1 MKPMNERYKKL
12 FESVEIG
19 PKTAKNRFYQVPHA
33 MGAGNDMPNTRAA
46 QRGIKAEGGWGV
58 VNTGYCSIHPSS
70 DDRPLPFA
78 RLWSE
83 EDIASHVP
91 MIEAVHE
98 HDALA
103 GIEFFHGGA
112 YTANRHTR
120 MPPISPS
127 GIQQKVSELMDM
139 HLTAPKVM
147 DKKDIKDLIQWHLI
161 ATERAIQA
169 GFDIIYCYA
178 GMGFLPYH
186 FLHPTFNNR
195 SDEYGGSLENRS
207 RLMRELISEMK
218 EVARDRAAIAV
229 RMSTDELLTFKSESS
244 ESEAHEF
251 FEINGEF
258 PDLWDIKMSSWFKE
272 CPSGRFA
279 ESGHMEP
286 YNSFVKKLTSKPV
299 VGVGWFTSP
308 DIMAKQI
315 NDGILDFVGAAR
327 ASIADPFL
335 PNKLKEGREDD
346 IRECIGCNICASCYN
361 QGIPVRC
368 TQNPSMGE
376 EWRRGW
382 HPEKIKSKS
391 SDNSVLVIGGGPAG
405 LEATLS
411 LARRGYSVAIADSNK
426 ELGGRINMESKL
438 PGMTSYKRVV
448 DYRVN
453 QINQLNNVDVF
464 LDNTLSP
471 DDVLELGF
479 DHVVTATGSTW
490 QPSIMD
496 EKSAPVLIDKT
507 DTIITPEDVL
517 NGCELKS
524 PVIIFDFDYYY
535 MGGLMAEYIKDL
547 GHEVTIITPF
557 DKVSPWSFNS
567 NEIDEIQLRLLEKD
581 IRVFTQNRIITVEDS
596 SVKTIH
602 KVSHEETDIDRGSLV
617 LVGYRKQNDSLY
629 SDLNSRKADLSSSG
643 IKSLQNIG
651 DSNAPGAVVH
661 AVYAGHLYANTFD
674 QEDTDTSD
682 DFKLEYPVIQ

>member
-1 MKPMNERYKKL
+1 MNERYKIL

-19 PKTAKNRFYQVPHA
+19 PKKAKNRFYQVPHA

-70 DDRPLPFA
+70 DDRPLPMA

-83 EDIASHVP
+83 KDIASHVP
-91 MIEAVHE
+91 MVDAVHKY
-98 HDALA
+98 DALA

-120 MPPISPS
+120 MPPMSPS

-186 FLHPTFNNR
+186 FLHPRFNR
-195 SDEYGGSLENRS
+195 RTDEYGGSLENRS
-207 RLMRELISEMK
+207 RLMRELITEMK
-218 EVARDRAAIAV
+218 EVAGDRAAIAV
-229 RMSTDELLTFKSESS
+229 RMSTDELLTFRSESS

-279 ESGHMEP
+279 EPGHMEP
-286 YNSFVKKLTSKPV
+286 YNGFVKKLTSKPV

-391 SDNSVLVIGGGPAG
+391 SDDSVLVIGGGPAG

-411 LARRGYSVAIADSNK
+411 LARRGYSVTIADSNK
-426 ELGGRINMESKL
+426 ALGGRINMESKL

-448 DYRVN
+448 DYRIN
-453 QINQLNNVDVF
+453 QINQLDNVDVF

-496 EKSAPVLIDKT
+496 EKSTPILIDKT
-507 DTIITPEDVL
+507 DTIFTPEDIL

-535 MGGLMAEYIKDL
+535 MGGLMAEYIKNL

-567 NEIDEIQLRLLEKD
+567 NEIDEIELRLLGKD
-581 IRVFTQNRIITVEDS
+581 IRVFTQHRIIRIGDS

-602 KVSHEETDIDRGSLV
+602 KVSLEEAEIDRDSLV
-617 LVGYRKQNDSLY
+617 LVGYRKQNNSLY
-629 SDLNSRKADLSSSG
+629 SELNSRKADLSSSG

-674 QEDTDTSD
+674 QEDNDTSD

>member
-1 MKPMNERYKKL
+1 MKQMNERYKIL
-12 FESVEIG
+12 FEPVDIG

-46 QRGIKAEGGWGV
+46 QRGIKAEGGWSV
-58 VNTGYCSIHPSS
+58 INTGYCSIHPSS
-70 DDRPLPFA
+70 DDRPLPMA

-91 MIEAVHE
+91 MVDAVHN

-112 YTANRHTR
+112 YAANRHTR
-120 MPPISPS
+120 MPPMSPS

-207 RLMRELISEMK
+207 RLMRELITEMK
-218 EVARDRAAIAV
+218 EVAGDRAAIAV

-272 CPSGRFA
+272 CPSSRFA

-376 EWRRGW
+376 EWRRDW

-391 SDNSVLVIGGGPAG
+391 SDDSVLIIGGGPAG

-411 LARRGYSVAIADSNK
+411 LARRGYSVAIADSEK

-479 DHVVTATGSTW
+479 DHVVTATGSIW
-490 QPSIMD
+490 KPSIMD

-507 DTIITPEDVL
+507 DTVFTPEDIL

-547 GHEVTIITPF
+547 GYEVTIITPF

-567 NEIDEIQLRLLEKD
+567 NEIDDIELRLLEKD
-581 IRVFTQNRIITVEDS
+581 IRVLTQNRIITLEDS

-602 KVSHEETDIDRGSLV
+602 KVSHEETGIDRGSLV

-629 SDLNSRKADLSSSG
+629 IDLNSREGDLSSSG

-674 QEDTDTSD
+674 QKDTDTYD

>member
-218 EVARDRAAIAV
+218 EVAGDRAAIAV

-382 HPEKIKSKS
+382 HPEKIKPKS

-453 QINQLNNVDVF
+453 QINQLSNVDVF

-479 DHVVTATGSTW
+479 DHVVTATGSAW

-507 DTIITPEDVL
+507 DTIFTPENVL

-567 NEIDEIQLRLLEKD
+567 NEIDEIQLRLQEKD
-581 IRVFTQNRIITVEDS
+581 IRVITQCRIKKVKDS
-596 SVKTIH
+596 SVKLIH

-617 LVGYRKQNDSLY
+617 LVGYRKQNDSLF
-629 SDLNSRKADLSSSG
+629 SDLNSREEDLKTSG

-661 AVYAGHLYANTFD
+661 AVFAGHLYANTFD
-674 QEDTDTSD
+674 QEDNCSD
-682 DFKLEYPVIQ
+682 DNFKLEYPVIQ

>member
-1 MKPMNERYKKL
+1 MNERYRIL

-19 PKTAKNRFYQVPHA
+19 PKVAKNRFYQVPHA
-33 MGAGNDMPNTRAA
+33 MGSGNDMPNTRAA

-83 EDIASHVP
+83 KDIASHVP
-91 MIEAVHE
+91 MVEAVHE

-147 DKKDIKDLIQWHLI
+147 DKKDIKDLIQWHVI
-161 ATERAIQA
+161 AAERAIQA

-195 SDEYGGSLENRS
+195 NDEYGGSLENRS

-218 EVARDRAAIAV
+218 EVAGDRAAIAV

-382 HPEKIKSKS
+382 HPEKIKPKS

-453 QINQLNNVDVF
+453 QINQLSNVDVF

-479 DHVVTATGSTW
+479 DHVVTATGSAW

-507 DTIITPEDVL
+507 DTIFTPENVL

-567 NEIDEIQLRLLEKD
+567 NEIDEIQLRLQEKD
-581 IRVFTQNRIITVEDS
+581 IRVITQCRIKKVKDS
-596 SVKTIH
+596 SVKLIH

-617 LVGYRKQNDSLY
+617 LVGYRKQNDSLF
-629 SDLNSRKADLSSSG
+629 SDLNSREEDLKTSG

-661 AVYAGHLYANTFD
+661 AVFAGHLYANTFD
-674 QEDTDTSD
+674 QEDNCSD
-682 DFKLEYPVIQ
+682 DNFKLEYPVIQ

>member
-1 MKPMNERYKKL
+1 MNERYKIL

-19 PKTAKNRFYQVPHA
+19 PKRAENRFYQVPHA
-33 MGAGNDMPNTRAA
+33 MGSGNDMPNTRAA

-58 VNTGYCSIHPSS
+58 VNPGYCSIHPSS

-83 EDIASHVP
+83 KDVATHVP
-91 MIEAVHE
+91 MIAAVHE

-112 YTANRHTR
+112 YTANRHSR

-207 RLMRELISEMK
+207 RLMRELITEMK
-218 EVARDRAAIAV
+218 EVAGDRAAIAV
-229 RMSTDELLTFKSESS
+229 RMSTDELLTFKSDSS

-251 FEINGEF
+251 FEINGEY

-308 DIMAKQI
+308 DIMARQI

-382 HPEKIKSKS
+382 HPEKIKPKS

-453 QINQLNNVDVF
+453 QISQLNNVEVF
-464 LDNTLSP
+464 LDNTLGP
-471 DDVLELGF
+471 DDILELGF

-507 DTIITPEDVL
+507 DTIFTPEDIL

-547 GHEVTIITPF
+547 GYEVTIITPF

-567 NEIDEIQLRLLEKD
+567 NEIDEIQLSLLEKN
-581 IRVFTQNRIITVEDS
+581 IRVLTQHRIMEVEDS

-602 KVSHEETDIDRGSLV
+602 KVSREETDIDRGSLV

-629 SDLNSRKADLSSSG
+629 SDLNSREEDLKASG

-661 AVYAGHLYANTFD
+661 AVFAGHLYANTFD
-674 QEDTDTSD
+674 QKDNDSDD

>member
-1 MKPMNERYKKL
+1 MKQMNERYKIL
-12 FESVEIG
+12 FEPVDIG

-46 QRGIKAEGGWGV
+46 QRGIKAEGGWSV
-58 VNTGYCSIHPSS
+58 INTGYCSIHPSS
-70 DDRPLPFA
+70 DDRPLPMA

-91 MIEAVHE
+91 MVDAVHE

-120 MPPISPS
+120 MPPMSPS

-161 ATERAIQA
+161 ATERAIKA

-207 RLMRELISEMK
+207 RLMRELITEMK
-218 EVARDRAAIAV
+218 EVAGDRAAIAV

-272 CPSGRFA
+272 CPSSRFA

-376 EWRRGW
+376 EWRRDW

-391 SDNSVLVIGGGPAG
+391 SDDSVLIIGGGPAG

-411 LARRGYSVAIADSNK
+411 LARRGYSVAIADSEK

-479 DHVVTATGSTW
+479 DHVVTATGSIW
-490 QPSIMD
+490 KPSIMD
-496 EKSAPVLIDKT
+496 EKSAPALVDKT
-507 DTIITPEDVL
+507 DTIFTPEDVL

-524 PVIIFDFDYYY
+524 PVIVFDFDYYY
-535 MGGLMAEYIKDL
+535 MGGLMAEFIKDL
-547 GHEVTIITPF
+547 GHEVMIITAF

-567 NEIDEIQLRLLEKD
+567 NEIDDIELRLLEKD
-581 IRVFTQNRIITVEDS
+581 IRVLTQHRIITVEDS
-596 SVKTIH
+596 SVKTIQ
-602 KVSHEETDIDRGSLV
+602 KVSHEENDIDRGSLV
-617 LVGYRKQNDSLY
+617 LVGFRKQNDSLY
-629 SDLNSRKADLSSSG
+629 NQLNSSEAALKASG

-674 QEDTDTSD
+674 QVDTDTSD

>member
-1 MKPMNERYKKL
+1 MNERYKIL

-33 MGAGNDMPNTRAA
+33 MGSGNDMPNTRAA

-83 EDIASHVP
+83 KDIASHVP

-112 YTANRHTR
+112 YTANRHSR

-207 RLMRELISEMK
+207 RLMRELITEMK
-218 EVARDRAAIAV
+218 EVAGDRAAIAV
-229 RMSTDELLTFKSESS
+229 RMSTDELLSFKSESS

-308 DIMAKQI
+308 DIMARQI

-382 HPEKIKSKS
+382 HPEKIKPKS

-453 QINQLNNVDVF
+453 QISQLNNVEVF
-464 LDNTLSP
+464 LDNTLGP
-471 DDVLELGF
+471 DDILELGF

-507 DTIITPEDVL
+507 DTIFTPEDIL

-547 GHEVTIITPF
+547 GYEVTIITPF

-567 NEIDEIQLRLLEKD
+567 NEIDEIQLSLLEKN
-581 IRVFTQNRIITVEDS
+581 IRVLTQHRIMEVEDS

-602 KVSHEETDIDRGSLV
+602 KVSREETDIDRGSLV

-629 SDLNSRKADLSSSG
+629 TYLNSREEDLKA
-643 IKSLQNIG
+643 
-651 DSNAPGAVVH
+651 
-661 AVYAGHLYANTFD
+661 
-674 QEDTDTSD
+674 
-682 DFKLEYPVIQ
+682 

>member
-1 MKPMNERYKKL
+1 MKPMNERYKIL

-33 MGAGNDMPNTRAA
+33 MGSGNDMPNTRAA

-83 EDIASHVP
+83 KDIASHVP
-91 MIEAVHE
+91 MVEAVHE

-112 YTANRHTR
+112 YAANRHTR

-127 GIQQKVSELMDM
+127 GIQQKVGELMDM

-161 ATERAIQA
+161 ATERAIKA

-207 RLMRELISEMK
+207 RLMRELITEMK
-218 EVARDRAAIAV
+218 TVAGDRAAIAV
-229 RMSTDELLTFKSESS
+229 RMSTDELLTFASESS

-251 FEINGEF
+251 FEINGEL

-308 DIMAKQI
+308 DVMAKQI
-315 NDGILDFVGAAR
+315 NEGILDFVGAAR

-382 HPEKIKSKS
+382 HPERIKPKTSEDS
-391 SDNSVLVIGGGPAG
+391 ILIIGGGPAG

-411 LARRGYSVAIADSNK
+411 LARRGYSVAIADSEK

-438 PGMTSYKRVV
+438 PGMSSYKRVT
-448 DYRVN
+448 DYRLN
-453 QINQLNNVDVF
+453 QINQLDNIEVY
-464 LDNTLSP
+464 LDNTLSS

-479 DHVVTATGSTW
+479 DHVVTATGSSW
-490 QPSIMD
+490 QPTIMD
-496 EKSAPVLIDKT
+496 EKSAPVFVTKT
-507 DTIITPEDVL
+507 DTIFTPEDIL
-517 NGCELKS
+517 NGCVLKS

-535 MGGLMAEYIKDL
+535 MGGLLAEHIRDL

-557 DKVSPWSFNS
+557 EKISPWSFNS
-567 NEIDEIQLRLLEKD
+567 NEIVEIQSRLMEKD
-581 IRVFTQNRIITVEDS
+581 IRVLTEHRIIDVMDS
-596 SVKTIH
+596 SLKLIN
-602 KVSHEETDIDRGSLV
+602 KVNNKESSIDRGSLV
-617 LVGYRKQNDSLY
+617 LVGYRAQNDSLY
-629 SDLNSRKADLSSSG
+629 DSLISDEEALKTSG
-643 IKSLQNIG
+643 IKSVQNIG

-661 AVYAGHLYANTFD
+661 AVFAGHLYANTFD
-674 QEDTDTSD
+674 QLNDPSNE

>member
-19 PKTAKNRFYQVPHA
+19 PKVAKNRFYQVPHA

-218 EVARDRAAIAV
+218 EVAGDRAAIAV

-581 IRVFTQNRIITVEDS
+581 IRVLTQNRIITLEDS
-596 SVKTIH
+596 SVKTNH
-602 KVSHEETDIDRGSLV
+602 KVSHKETDIDRGSLV

-674 QEDTDTSD
+674 QKDTDTSD

>member
-19 PKTAKNRFYQVPHA
+19 PKVAKNRFYQVPHA

-207 RLMRELISEMK
+207 RLMRELITEMK
-218 EVARDRAAIAV
+218 EVAGDRAAIAV

-567 NEIDEIQLRLLEKD
+567 NEIDEIQSRLLEKD

-674 QEDTDTSD
+674 QEDTDSSD

>member
-1 MKPMNERYKKL
+1 MNERYKKL

-19 PKTAKNRFYQVPHA
+19 PKVAKNRFYQVPHA

-218 EVARDRAAIAV
+218 EVAGDRATIAV

-279 ESGHMEP
+279 EPGHMAP

-496 EKSAPVLIDKT
+496 DKSAPVLIDKT

-674 QEDTDTSD
+674 QKDTDTSD

>member
-1 MKPMNERYKKL
+1 MNERYKIL
-12 FESVEIG
+12 FEPIDIG

-33 MGAGNDMPNTRAA
+33 MGSGNDMPNTRAA
-46 QRGIKAEGGWGV
+46 QRGIKAEGGWSV

-70 DDRPLPFA
+70 DDRPLPMA

-83 EDIASHVP
+83 KDVASHVP
-91 MIEAVHE
+91 MVEAVHE

-112 YTANRHTR
+112 YAANRHTR
-120 MPPISPS
+120 IPPMSPS

-186 FLHPTFNNR
+186 FLHPTFNKR
-195 SDEYGGSLENRS
+195 TDEYGGSLENRS
-207 RLMRELISEMK
+207 RLMRELITEMK
-218 EVARDRAAIAV
+218 TVAGNRAAIAV
-229 RMSTDELLTFKSESS
+229 RMSTDELLNFKSESS
-244 ESEAHEF
+244 QSEAHEF
-251 FEINGEF
+251 FEINGEL

-279 ESGHMEP
+279 EPGHMEP
-286 YNSFVKKLTSKPV
+286 YNGFVKKLTSKPV

-335 PNKLKEGREDD
+335 PNKIKEGREDD

-382 HPEKIKSKS
+382 HPEKVKPKS

-411 LARRGYSVAIADSNK
+411 LARRGYSVAIADSEK
-426 ELGGRINMESKL
+426 ELGGRINKEAKL
-438 PGMTSYKRVV
+438 PGMSSYKRVI
-448 DYRVN
+448 DYRVS
-453 QINQLNNVDVF
+453 QINQLENVDVY
-464 LDNTLSP
+464 LDNTMAR

-496 EKSAPVLIDKT
+496 EKSAPILITKT
-507 DTIITPEDVL
+507 DSIFTPEDVL
-517 NGCELKS
+517 EGCELQS

-535 MGGLMAEYIKDL
+535 MGGLIAEYIKGL

-557 DKVSPWSFNS
+557 EKVSPWSFNS
-567 NEIDEIQLRLLEKD
+567 NEVSEIQSRLLNKD
-581 IRVFTQNRIITVEDS
+581 IKVLTEHRIIDIGES
-596 SVKTIH
+596 SIGIIHQVTNKKTD
-602 KVSHEETDIDRGSLV
+602 VDRGSLV
-617 LVGYRKQNDSLY
+617 LVGHRKQSDTLY
-629 SDLNSRKADLSSSG
+629 TQLTSDEDALKASG
-643 IKSLQNIG
+643 IKSVQNIG

-661 AVYAGHLYANTFD
+661 ATYAGHLYANTFD
-674 QEDTDTSD
+674 QEDGASSN

>member
-218 EVARDRAAIAV
+218 EVAGDRAAIAV

-496 EKSAPVLIDKT
+496 DKSAPVLIDKT

>member
-1 MKPMNERYKKL
+1 
-12 FESVEIG
+12 
-19 PKTAKNRFYQVPHA
+19 
-33 MGAGNDMPNTRAA
+33 
-46 QRGIKAEGGWGV
+46 
-58 VNTGYCSIHPSS
+58 
-70 DDRPLPFA
+70 
-78 RLWSE
+78 
-83 EDIASHVP
+83 
-91 MIEAVHE
+91 
-98 HDALA
+98 
-103 GIEFFHGGA
+103 
-112 YTANRHTR
+112 
-120 MPPISPS
+120 
-127 GIQQKVSELMDM
+127 MDM

-147 DKKDIKDLIQWHLI
+147 DKKDIKDLIQWHVI

-195 SDEYGGSLENRS
+195 NDEYGGSLENRS

-218 EVARDRAAIAV
+218 EVAGDRAAIAV

-382 HPEKIKSKS
+382 HPEKIKPKS

-453 QINQLNNVDVF
+453 QINQLSNVDVF

-479 DHVVTATGSTW
+479 DHVVTATGSAW

-507 DTIITPEDVL
+507 DTIFTPEDVL

-567 NEIDEIQLRLLEKD
+567 NEIDEIQLRLQEKD
-581 IRVFTQNRIITVEDS
+581 IRVITQCRIKKVKDS
-596 SVKTIH
+596 SVKLIH

-617 LVGYRKQNDSLY
+617 LVGYRKQNDSLF
-629 SDLNSRKADLSSSG
+629 SDLNSREEDLKTSG

-661 AVYAGHLYANTFD
+661 AVFAGHLYANTFD
-674 QEDTDTSD
+674 QEDNCSD
-682 DFKLEYPVIQ
+682 DNFKLEYPVIQ

>member
-1 MKPMNERYKKL
+1 MNERYKIL
-12 FESVEIG
+12 FEPIDIG

-33 MGAGNDMPNTRAA
+33 MGSGNDMPNTRAA
-46 QRGIKAEGGWGV
+46 QRGIKAEGGWSV

-70 DDRPLPFA
+70 DDRPLPMA

-83 EDIASHVP
+83 KDIASHVP
-91 MIEAVHE
+91 MVEAVHE

-112 YTANRHTR
+112 YAANRHTR
-120 MPPISPS
+120 IPPMSPS

-186 FLHPTFNNR
+186 FLHPTFNKR
-195 SDEYGGSLENRS
+195 ADEYGGSLENRS
-207 RLMRELISEMK
+207 RLMRELITEMK
-218 EVARDRAAIAV
+218 SVAGDRAAIAV
-229 RMSTDELLTFKSESS
+229 RMSTDELLNFKSESS
-244 ESEAHEF
+244 QSEAHEF
-251 FEINGEF
+251 FEINGEL

-279 ESGHMEP
+279 EPGHMEP
-286 YNSFVKKLTSKPV
+286 YNGFVKKLTSKPV

-335 PNKLKEGREDD
+335 PNKIKEGREDD

-382 HPEKIKSKS
+382 HPEKVKPKS

-411 LARRGYSVAIADSNK
+411 LARRGYSVAIADSEK
-426 ELGGRINMESKL
+426 ELGGRINKEAKL
-438 PGMTSYKRVV
+438 PGMSSYKRVI
-448 DYRVN
+448 DYRVS
-453 QINQLNNVDVF
+453 QINQLENVDVY
-464 LDNTLSP
+464 LDNTMAR

-496 EKSAPVLIDKT
+496 EKSAPILITKT
-507 DTIITPEDVL
+507 DSIFTPEDVL
-517 NGCELKS
+517 EGCELQS

-535 MGGLMAEYIKDL
+535 MGGLIAEYIKGL

-557 DKVSPWSFNS
+557 EKVSPWSFNS
-567 NEIDEIQLRLLEKD
+567 NEVSEIESRLLDKD
-581 IRVFTQNRIITVEDS
+581 IKVLTKHRINDIGES
-596 SVKTIH
+596 SIKIIHQVTNKKTD
-602 KVSHEETDIDRGSLV
+602 VDRGSLV
-617 LVGYRKQNDSLY
+617 LVGHRKQSDSLY
-629 SDLNSRKADLSSSG
+629 TLLTSDEDALKASG
-643 IKSLQNIG
+643 IKSVQNIG
-651 DSNAPGAVVH
+651 DSNAPGAIVH
-661 AVYAGHLYANTFD
+661 ATYAGHLYANTFD
-674 QEDTDTSD
+674 QEDGASCS

>member
-1 MKPMNERYKKL
+1 MNERYKIL

-19 PKTAKNRFYQVPHA
+19 PKVAKNRFYQVPHA
-33 MGAGNDMPNTRAA
+33 MGSGNDMPNTRAA

-83 EDIASHVP
+83 KDIASHVP
-91 MIEAVHE
+91 MVEAVHE

-147 DKKDIKDLIQWHLI
+147 DKKDIKDLIQWHVI

-195 SDEYGGSLENRS
+195 NDEYGGSLENRS

-218 EVARDRAAIAV
+218 EVAGDRAAIAV

-382 HPEKIKSKS
+382 HPEKIKPKS

-453 QINQLNNVDVF
+453 QINQLSNVDVF

-479 DHVVTATGSTW
+479 DHVVTATGSAW

-507 DTIITPEDVL
+507 DTIFTPENVL

-567 NEIDEIQLRLLEKD
+567 NEIDEIQLRLQEKD
-581 IRVFTQNRIITVEDS
+581 IRVITQCRIKKVKDS
-596 SVKTIH
+596 SVKLIH

-617 LVGYRKQNDSLY
+617 LVGYRKQNDSLF
-629 SDLNSRKADLSSSG
+629 SDLNSREEDLKTSG

-661 AVYAGHLYANTFD
+661 AVFAGHLYANTFD
-674 QEDTDTSD
+674 QEDNCSD
-682 DFKLEYPVIQ
+682 DNFKLEYPVIQ

>member
-1 MKPMNERYKKL
+1 MNERYKIL
-12 FESVEIG
+12 FEPIDIG

-33 MGAGNDMPNTRAA
+33 MGSGNDMPNTRAA
-46 QRGIKAEGGWGV
+46 QRGIKAEGGWSV

-70 DDRPLPFA
+70 DDRPLPMA

-83 EDIASHVP
+83 KDVASHVP
-91 MIEAVHE
+91 MVEAVHE

-112 YTANRHTR
+112 YAANRHTR
-120 MPPISPS
+120 IPPMSPS

-186 FLHPTFNNR
+186 FLHPTFNKR
-195 SDEYGGSLENRS
+195 TDEYGGSLENRS
-207 RLMRELISEMK
+207 RLMRELITEMK
-218 EVARDRAAIAV
+218 TVAGDRAAIAV
-229 RMSTDELLTFKSESS
+229 RMSTDELLNFKSESS
-244 ESEAHEF
+244 QSEAHEF
-251 FEINGEF
+251 FEINGEL

-279 ESGHMEP
+279 EPGHMEP
-286 YNSFVKKLTSKPV
+286 YNGFVKKLTSKPV

-335 PNKLKEGREDD
+335 PNKIKEGREDD

-382 HPEKIKSKS
+382 HPEKVKPKS

-411 LARRGYSVAIADSNK
+411 LARRGYSVAIADSEK
-426 ELGGRINMESKL
+426 ELGGRINKEAKL
-438 PGMTSYKRVV
+438 PGMSSYKRVI
-448 DYRVN
+448 DYRVS
-453 QINQLNNVDVF
+453 QINQLENVDVY
-464 LDNTLSP
+464 LDNTMAR

-496 EKSAPVLIDKT
+496 EKSAPILITKT
-507 DTIITPEDVL
+507 DSIFTPEDVL
-517 NGCELKS
+517 EGCELQS

-535 MGGLMAEYIKDL
+535 MGGLIAEYIKGL

-557 DKVSPWSFNS
+557 EKVSPWSFNS
-567 NEIDEIQLRLLEKD
+567 NEVSEIESRLLNKD
-581 IRVFTQNRIITVEDS
+581 IKVLTEHRIIDIGES
-596 SVKTIH
+596 SIGIIH
-602 KVSHEETDIDRGSLV
+602 QVTNKKIDVDRGSLV
-617 LVGYRKQNDSLY
+617 LVGHRKQSDSLY
-629 SDLNSRKADLSSSG
+629 TLLTSDEDALKASG
-643 IKSLQNIG
+643 IKSVQNIG

-661 AVYAGHLYANTFD
+661 ATYAGHLYANTFD
-674 QEDTDTSD
+674 QEDGASSN

>member
-1 MKPMNERYKKL
+1 MNERYKIL
-12 FESVEIG
+12 FEPIDIG

-33 MGAGNDMPNTRAA
+33 MGSGNDMPNTRAA
-46 QRGIKAEGGWGV
+46 QRGIKAEGGWSV

-70 DDRPLPFA
+70 DDRPLPMA

-83 EDIASHVP
+83 KDIASHVP
-91 MIEAVHE
+91 MVEAVHE

-112 YTANRHTR
+112 YAANRHTR
-120 MPPISPS
+120 IPPMSPS

-186 FLHPTFNNR
+186 FLHPTFNKR
-195 SDEYGGSLENRS
+195 TDEYGGSLENRS
-207 RLMRELISEMK
+207 RLMRELITEMK
-218 EVARDRAAIAV
+218 TVAGDRAAIAV
-229 RMSTDELLTFKSESS
+229 RMSTDELLNFKSESS
-244 ESEAHEF
+244 QSEAHEF
-251 FEINGEF
+251 FEINGEL

-279 ESGHMEP
+279 EPGHMEP
-286 YNSFVKKLTSKPV
+286 YNGFVKKLTSKPV

-335 PNKLKEGREDD
+335 PNKIKEGREDD

-382 HPEKIKSKS
+382 HPEKVKPKS

-411 LARRGYSVAIADSNK
+411 LARRGYSVAIADSEK
-426 ELGGRINMESKL
+426 ELGGRINKEAKL
-438 PGMTSYKRVV
+438 PGMSSYKRVI
-448 DYRVN
+448 DYRVS
-453 QINQLNNVDVF
+453 QINQLENVDVY
-464 LDNTLSP
+464 LDNTMAR

-496 EKSAPVLIDKT
+496 EKSAPILITKT
-507 DTIITPEDVL
+507 DSIFTPEDIL
-517 NGCELKS
+517 EGCELQS

-535 MGGLMAEYIKDL
+535 MGGLIAEYIKGL

-557 DKVSPWSFNS
+557 EKVSPWSFNS
-567 NEIDEIQLRLLEKD
+567 NEVSEIESRLLDKD
-581 IRVFTQNRIITVEDS
+581 IKVLTKHRINDIGES
-596 SVKTIH
+596 SIKIIHQVTNKKTD
-602 KVSHEETDIDRGSLV
+602 VDRGSLV
-617 LVGYRKQNDSLY
+617 LVGHRKQSDSLY
-629 SDLNSRKADLSSSG
+629 TLLTSDEDALKASG
-643 IKSLQNIG
+643 IKSVQNIG
-651 DSNAPGAVVH
+651 DSNAPGAIVH
-661 AVYAGHLYANTFD
+661 ATYAGHLYANTFD
-674 QEDTDTSD
+674 QEDGASCS

>member
-1 MKPMNERYKKL
+1 MGLKIFLYFPRVLMSIK
-12 FESVEIG
+12 ID
-19 PKTAKNRFYQVPHA
+19 FYP
-33 MGAGNDMPNTRAA
+33 
-46 QRGIKAEGGWGV
+46 
-58 VNTGYCSIHPSS
+58 
-70 DDRPLPFA
+70 
-78 RLWSE
+78 
-83 EDIASHVP
+83 
-91 MIEAVHE
+91 
-98 HDALA
+98 
-103 GIEFFHGGA
+103 
-112 YTANRHTR
+112 
-120 MPPISPS
+120 
-127 GIQQKVSELMDM
+127 
-139 HLTAPKVM
+139 
-147 DKKDIKDLIQWHLI
+147 
-161 ATERAIQA
+161 
-169 GFDIIYCYA
+169 GFDRFWA
-178 GMGFLPYH
+178 TP
-186 FLHPTFNNR
+186 
-195 SDEYGGSLENRS
+195 
-207 RLMRELISEMK
+207 
-218 EVARDRAAIAV
+218 
-229 RMSTDELLTFKSESS
+229 
-244 ESEAHEF
+244 EAHEF
-251 FEINGEF
+251 FEINGEY

-308 DIMAKQI
+308 DIMARQI

-382 HPEKIKSKS
+382 HPEKIKPKS

-426 ELGGRINMESKL
+426 ELGGRINLESKL

-453 QINQLNNVDVF
+453 QISQLNNVEVF

-507 DTIITPEDVL
+507 DTIFTPEDIL

-535 MGGLMAEYIKDL
+535 MGGLMAEYIKAVSYTHL
-547 GHEVTIITPF
+547 RAHETP
-557 DKVSPWSFNS
+557 
-567 NEIDEIQLRLLEKD
+567 EHLLCR
-581 IRVFTQNRIITVEDS
+581 RV
-596 SVKTIH
+596 
-602 KVSHEETDIDRGSLV
+602 L
-617 LVGYRKQNDSLY
+617 
-629 SDLNSRKADLSSSG
+629 
-643 IKSLQNIG
+643 
-651 DSNAPGAVVH
+651 
-661 AVYAGHLYANTFD
+661 
-674 QEDTDTSD
+674 
-682 DFKLEYPVIQ
+682 

>member
-1 MKPMNERYKKL
+1 MKQMNERYKIL
-12 FESVEIG
+12 FEPVDIG

-46 QRGIKAEGGWGV
+46 QRGIKAEGGWSV
-58 VNTGYCSIHPSS
+58 INTGYCSIHPSS
-70 DDRPLPFA
+70 DDRPLPMA

-91 MIEAVHE
+91 MVDAVHN

-112 YTANRHTR
+112 YAANRHTR
-120 MPPISPS
+120 MPPMSPS

-207 RLMRELISEMK
+207 RLMRELITEMK
-218 EVARDRAAIAV
+218 EVAGDRAAIAV

-272 CPSGRFA
+272 CPSSRFA

-286 YNSFVKKLTSKPV
+286 YNGFVKKLTSKPV

-376 EWRRGW
+376 EWRRNW

-391 SDNSVLVIGGGPAG
+391 SDDSVLIIGGGPAG

-411 LARRGYSVAIADSNK
+411 LARRGYSVAIADSEK

-479 DHVVTATGSTW
+479 DHVVTATGSIW
-490 QPSIMD
+490 KPSIMD

-507 DTIITPEDVL
+507 DTVFTPEDIL

-547 GHEVTIITPF
+547 GYEVTIITPF

-567 NEIDEIQLRLLEKD
+567 NEIDDIELRLLEKD
-581 IRVFTQNRIITVEDS
+581 IRMLTQNRIITLEDS

-602 KVSHEETDIDRGSLV
+602 KVSHEETGIDRGSLV

-629 SDLNSRKADLSSSG
+629 IDLNSREGDLSSSG

-674 QEDTDTSD
+674 QKDTDTYD

>member
-1 MKPMNERYKKL
+1 M
-12 FESVEIG
+12 
-19 PKTAKNRFYQVPHA
+19 H
-33 MGAGNDMPNTRAA
+33 
-46 QRGIKAEGGWGV
+46 RGV
-58 VNTGYCSIHPSS
+58 C
-70 DDRPLPFA
+70 L
-78 RLWSE
+78 
-83 EDIASHVP
+83 
-91 MIEAVHE
+91 
-98 HDALA
+98 
-103 GIEFFHGGA
+103 
-112 YTANRHTR
+112 
-120 MPPISPS
+120 
-127 GIQQKVSELMDM
+127 
-139 HLTAPKVM
+139 
-147 DKKDIKDLIQWHLI
+147 
-161 ATERAIQA
+161 
-169 GFDIIYCYA
+169 
-178 GMGFLPYH
+178 
-186 FLHPTFNNR
+186 
-195 SDEYGGSLENRS
+195 
-207 RLMRELISEMK
+207 
-218 EVARDRAAIAV
+218 
-229 RMSTDELLTFKSESS
+229 
-244 ESEAHEF
+244 
-251 FEINGEF
+251 
-258 PDLWDIKMSSWFKE
+258 
-272 CPSGRFA
+272 
-279 ESGHMEP
+279 
-286 YNSFVKKLTSKPV
+286 SFVKKLTSKPV

-376 EWRRGW
+376 EWRRDW

-391 SDNSVLVIGGGPAG
+391 SDDSVLIIGGGPAG

-411 LARRGYSVAIADSNK
+411 LARRGYSVAIADSEK

-479 DHVVTATGSTW
+479 DHVVTATGSIW
-490 QPSIMD
+490 KPSIMD
-496 EKSAPVLIDKT
+496 EKSAPVLVDKT
-507 DTIITPEDVL
+507 NTIFTPEDVL

-524 PVIIFDFDYYY
+524 PVIVFDFDYYY
-535 MGGLMAEYIKDL
+535 MGGLMAEFIKDL
-547 GHEVTIITPF
+547 GHEVMIITPF

-567 NEIDEIQLRLLEKD
+567 NEIDDIELRLLEKD
-581 IRVFTQNRIITVEDS
+581 IRVLTQHRIITVEDS
-596 SVKTIH
+596 SVKTIQ
-602 KVSHEETDIDRGSLV
+602 KVSHEENDIDRGSLV
-617 LVGYRKQNDSLY
+617 LVGFRKQNDSLY
-629 SDLNSRKADLSSSG
+629 NQLNSSEAALKASG

-674 QEDTDTSD
+674 QEDTNSSD
-682 DFKLEYPVIQ
+682 DFKLEYPIIQ

>member
-1 MKPMNERYKKL
+1 MNERYKIL

-33 MGAGNDMPNTRAA
+33 MGSGNDMPNTRAA

-83 EDIASHVP
+83 KDIASHVP

-207 RLMRELISEMK
+207 RLMRELITEMK
-218 EVARDRAAIAV
+218 EVAGDRAAIAV
-229 RMSTDELLTFKSESS
+229 RMSTDELLSFKSESS

-308 DIMAKQI
+308 DIMARQI

-382 HPEKIKSKS
+382 HPEKIKPKS

-453 QINQLNNVDVF
+453 QISQLNNVEVF
-464 LDNTLSP
+464 LDNTLGP
-471 DDVLELGF
+471 DDILELGF

-507 DTIITPEDVL
+507 DTIFTPEDIL

-547 GHEVTIITPF
+547 GYEVTIITPF

-567 NEIDEIQLRLLEKD
+567 NEIDEIQLSLLEKN
-581 IRVFTQNRIITVEDS
+581 IRVLTQHRIMEVEDS

-602 KVSHEETDIDRGSLV
+602 KVSREETDIDRGSLV

-629 SDLNSRKADLSSSG
+629 SDLNSREEDLKASG

-674 QEDTDTSD
+674 QKDNDSDD

>member
-1 MKPMNERYKKL
+1 MNERYKIL
-12 FESVEIG
+12 FEPIDIG

-33 MGAGNDMPNTRAA
+33 MGSGNDMPNTRAA
-46 QRGIKAEGGWGV
+46 QRGIKAEGGWSV

-70 DDRPLPFA
+70 DDRPLPMA

-83 EDIASHVP
+83 KDIASHVP
-91 MIEAVHE
+91 MVEAVHE

-112 YTANRHTR
+112 YAANRHTR
-120 MPPISPS
+120 IPPMSPS

-186 FLHPTFNNR
+186 FLHPTFNKR
-195 SDEYGGSLENRS
+195 TDEYGGSLENRS
-207 RLMRELISEMK
+207 RLMRELITEMK
-218 EVARDRAAIAV
+218 SVAGDRAAIAV
-229 RMSTDELLTFKSESS
+229 RMSTDELLNFKSESS
-244 ESEAHEF
+244 QSEAHEF
-251 FEINGEF
+251 FEINGEL

-279 ESGHMEP
+279 EPGHMEP
-286 YNSFVKKLTSKPV
+286 YNGFVKKLTSKPV

-335 PNKLKEGREDD
+335 PNKIKEGREDD

-382 HPEKIKSKS
+382 HPEKVKPKS

-411 LARRGYSVAIADSNK
+411 LARRGYSVAIADSEK
-426 ELGGRINMESKL
+426 ELGGRINKEAKL
-438 PGMTSYKRVV
+438 PGMSSYKRVI
-448 DYRVN
+448 DYRVS
-453 QINQLNNVDVF
+453 QINQLENVDVY
-464 LDNTLSP
+464 LDNTMAR

-496 EKSAPVLIDKT
+496 EKSAPILITKT
-507 DTIITPEDVL
+507 DSIFTPEDVL
-517 NGCELKS
+517 EGCELQS

-535 MGGLMAEYIKDL
+535 MGGLIAEYIKGL

-557 DKVSPWSFNS
+557 EKVSPWSFNS
-567 NEIDEIQLRLLEKD
+567 NEVSEIESRLLDKD
-581 IRVFTQNRIITVEDS
+581 IKVLTKHRIDDIGES
-596 SVKTIH
+596 SIKIIHQVTNKKTD
-602 KVSHEETDIDRGSLV
+602 VDRGSLV
-617 LVGYRKQNDSLY
+617 LVGHRKQSDSLY
-629 SDLNSRKADLSSSG
+629 TLLTSDEDALKASG
-643 IKSLQNIG
+643 IKSVQNIG

-661 AVYAGHLYANTFD
+661 ATYAGHLYANTFD
-674 QEDTDTSD
+674 QEDGASSN

>member
-1 MKPMNERYKKL
+1 MNERYKIL

-19 PKTAKNRFYQVPHA
+19 PKVAKNRFYQVPHA
-33 MGAGNDMPNTRAA
+33 MGSGNDMPNTRAA

-83 EDIASHVP
+83 KDIASHVP

-112 YTANRHTR
+112 YTANRHSR

-127 GIQQKVSELMDM
+127 GIQQKVNELMDM

-147 DKKDIKDLIQWHLI
+147 DKKDIKDLIQWHVI

-218 EVARDRAAIAV
+218 EVAGDRAAIAV

-382 HPEKIKSKS
+382 HPEKIKPKS

-453 QINQLNNVDVF
+453 QINQLSNVDVF

-479 DHVVTATGSTW
+479 DHVVTATGSAW

-507 DTIITPEDVL
+507 DTIFTPENVL

-567 NEIDEIQLRLLEKD
+567 NEIDEIQLRLQEKD
-581 IRVFTQNRIITVEDS
+581 IRVITQCRIKKVKDS
-596 SVKTIH
+596 SVTLIH

-617 LVGYRKQNDSLY
+617 LVGYRKQNDSLF
-629 SDLNSRKADLSSSG
+629 SDLNSREEDLKTSG

-661 AVYAGHLYANTFD
+661 AVFAGHLYANTFD
-674 QEDTDTSD
+674 QEDNCSDD

>member
-1 MKPMNERYKKL
+1 MNERYKIL

-33 MGAGNDMPNTRAA
+33 MGSGNDMPNTRAA

-70 DDRPLPFA
+70 VDRPLPFA

-83 EDIASHVP
+83 KDIASHVP

-112 YTANRHTR
+112 YTANRHSR

-207 RLMRELISEMK
+207 RLMRELITEMK
-218 EVARDRAAIAV
+218 EVAGDRAAIAV
-229 RMSTDELLTFKSESS
+229 RMSTDELLSFKSESS

-308 DIMAKQI
+308 DIMARQI

-382 HPEKIKSKS
+382 HPEKIKPKS

-453 QINQLNNVDVF
+453 QISQLNNVEVF
-464 LDNTLSP
+464 LDNTLGP
-471 DDVLELGF
+471 DDILELGF

-507 DTIITPEDVL
+507 DTIFTPEDIL

-547 GHEVTIITPF
+547 GYEVTIITPF

-567 NEIDEIQLRLLEKD
+567 NEIDEIQLSLLEKN
-581 IRVFTQNRIITVEDS
+581 IRVLTQHRIMEVEDS

-602 KVSHEETDIDRGSLV
+602 KVSREETDIDRGSLV

-629 SDLNSRKADLSSSG
+629 SDLNSREEDLKASG

-674 QEDTDTSD
+674 QKDNDSDD

>member
-1 MKPMNERYKKL
+1 MNERYKIL

-33 MGAGNDMPNTRAA
+33 MGSGNDMPNTRAA

-83 EDIASHVP
+83 KDIASHVP

-98 HDALA
+98 YDALA

-207 RLMRELISEMK
+207 RLMRELITEMK
-218 EVARDRAAIAV
+218 AVAGDRAAIAV
-229 RMSTDELLTFKSESS
+229 RMSTDELLSFKSESS

-308 DIMAKQI
+308 DIMARQI

-382 HPEKIKSKS
+382 HPEKIKPKS

-453 QINQLNNVDVF
+453 QISQLNNVEVF
-464 LDNTLSP
+464 LDNTLGP
-471 DDVLELGF
+471 DDILELGF

-507 DTIITPEDVL
+507 DTIFTPEDIL

-547 GHEVTIITPF
+547 GYEVTIITPF

-567 NEIDEIQLRLLEKD
+567 NEIDEIQLSLLEKN
-581 IRVFTQNRIITVEDS
+581 IRVLTQHRIMEVEDS

-602 KVSHEETDIDRGSLV
+602 KVSREETDIDRGSLI

-629 SDLNSRKADLSSSG
+629 SDLNSREEDLKASG

-674 QEDTDTSD
+674 QKDNDSDD

>member
-1 MKPMNERYKKL
+1 MKQMNERYKIL
-12 FESVEIG
+12 FEPVDIG

-46 QRGIKAEGGWGV
+46 QRGIKAEGGWSV
-58 VNTGYCSIHPSS
+58 INTGYCSIHPSS
-70 DDRPLPFA
+70 DDRPLPMA

-91 MIEAVHE
+91 MVDAVHN

-112 YTANRHTR
+112 YAANRHTR
-120 MPPISPS
+120 MPPMSPS

-207 RLMRELISEMK
+207 RLMRELITEMK
-218 EVARDRAAIAV
+218 EVAGDRAAIAV

-272 CPSGRFA
+272 CPSSRFA

-286 YNSFVKKLTSKPV
+286 YNGFVKKLTSKPV

-376 EWRRGW
+376 EWRRDW

-391 SDNSVLVIGGGPAG
+391 SDDSVLIIGGGPAG

-411 LARRGYSVAIADSNK
+411 LARRGYSVAIADSEK

-479 DHVVTATGSTW
+479 DHVVTATGSIW
-490 QPSIMD
+490 KPSIMD

-507 DTIITPEDVL
+507 DTVFTPEDIL

-547 GHEVTIITPF
+547 GYEVTIITPF

-567 NEIDEIQLRLLEKD
+567 NEIDDIELRLLEKD
-581 IRVFTQNRIITVEDS
+581 IRVLTQNRIITLEDS

-602 KVSHEETDIDRGSLV
+602 KVNYEETGIDRGSLV

-629 SDLNSRKADLSSSG
+629 IDLNSREGDLSSSG

-674 QEDTDTSD
+674 QKDTDTYD

>member
-218 EVARDRAAIAV
+218 EVAGDRAAIAV

-464 LDNTLSP
+464 LDNALSP

-496 EKSAPVLIDKT
+496 DKSAPVLIDKT

-674 QEDTDTSD
+674 QKDTDTSD

>member
-1 MKPMNERYKKL
+1 MNERYKIL
-12 FESVEIG
+12 FEPIDIG

-33 MGAGNDMPNTRAA
+33 MGSGNDMPNTRAA
-46 QRGIKAEGGWGV
+46 QRGIKAEGGWSV

-70 DDRPLPFA
+70 DDRPLPMA

-83 EDIASHVP
+83 KDIASHVP
-91 MIEAVHE
+91 MVEAVHE

-112 YTANRHTR
+112 YAANRHTR
-120 MPPISPS
+120 IPPMSPS

-186 FLHPTFNNR
+186 FLHPTFNKR
-195 SDEYGGSLENRS
+195 TDEYGGSLENRS
-207 RLMRELISEMK
+207 RLMRELITEMK
-218 EVARDRAAIAV
+218 TVAGDRAAIAV
-229 RMSTDELLTFKSESS
+229 RMSTDELLNFKSESS
-244 ESEAHEF
+244 QSEAHEF
-251 FEINGEF
+251 FEINGEL

-279 ESGHMEP
+279 EPGHMEP
-286 YNSFVKKLTSKPV
+286 YNGFVKKLTSKPV

-335 PNKLKEGREDD
+335 PNKIKEGREDD

-382 HPEKIKSKS
+382 HPEKVKPKS

-411 LARRGYSVAIADSNK
+411 LARRGYSVAIADSEK
-426 ELGGRINMESKL
+426 ELGGRINKEAKL
-438 PGMTSYKRVV
+438 PGMSSYKRVI
-448 DYRVN
+448 DYRVS
-453 QINQLNNVDVF
+453 QINQLENVDVY
-464 LDNTLSP
+464 LDNSMAR

-496 EKSAPVLIDKT
+496 EKSAPILITKT
-507 DTIITPEDVL
+507 DSIFTPEDVL
-517 NGCELKS
+517 EGCELQS

-535 MGGLMAEYIKDL
+535 MGGLIAEYIKGL
-547 GHEVTIITPF
+547 GHEVIIITPF
-557 DKVSPWSFNS
+557 EKVSPWSFNS
-567 NEIDEIQLRLLEKD
+567 NEVSEIESRLLDKD
-581 IRVFTQNRIITVEDS
+581 IKVLTAHRIIDIGES
-596 SVKTIH
+596 SLGIIHQVTNKKTD
-602 KVSHEETDIDRGSLV
+602 VDRGSLV
-617 LVGYRKQNDSLY
+617 LVGHRKQSDTLY
-629 SDLNSRKADLSSSG
+629 TQLTSDEEALKASG
-643 IKSLQNIG
+643 IKSVQNIG

-661 AVYAGHLYANTFD
+661 ATYAGHLYANTFD
-674 QEDTDTSD
+674 QEDGASSN

>member
-1 MKPMNERYKKL
+1 MNERYKIL
-12 FESVEIG
+12 FEPIDIG

-33 MGAGNDMPNTRAA
+33 MGSGNDMPNTRAA
-46 QRGIKAEGGWGV
+46 QRGIKAEGGWSV

-70 DDRPLPFA
+70 DDRPLPMA

-83 EDIASHVP
+83 KDIASHVP
-91 MIEAVHE
+91 MVEAVHE

-112 YTANRHTR
+112 YAANRHTR
-120 MPPISPS
+120 IPPMSPS

-186 FLHPTFNNR
+186 FLHPTFNKR
-195 SDEYGGSLENRS
+195 TDEYGGSLENRS
-207 RLMRELISEMK
+207 RLMRELITEMK
-218 EVARDRAAIAV
+218 TVAGDRAAIAV
-229 RMSTDELLTFKSESS
+229 RMSTDELLNFKSESS
-244 ESEAHEF
+244 QSEAHEF
-251 FEINGEF
+251 FEINGEL

-279 ESGHMEP
+279 EPGHMEP
-286 YNSFVKKLTSKPV
+286 YNGFVKKLTSKPV

-335 PNKLKEGREDD
+335 PNKIKEGREDD

-382 HPEKIKSKS
+382 HPEKVKPKS

-411 LARRGYSVAIADSNK
+411 LARRGYSVAIADSEK
-426 ELGGRINMESKL
+426 ELGGRINKEAKL
-438 PGMTSYKRVV
+438 PGMSSYKRVI
-448 DYRVN
+448 DYRVS
-453 QINQLNNVDVF
+453 QINQLENVDVY
-464 LDNTLSP
+464 LDNTMAR

-496 EKSAPVLIDKT
+496 EKSAPILITKT
-507 DTIITPEDVL
+507 DSIFTPEDVL
-517 NGCELKS
+517 EGCELQS

-535 MGGLMAEYIKDL
+535 MGGLIAEYIKSL

-557 DKVSPWSFNS
+557 EKVSPWSFNS
-567 NEIDEIQLRLLEKD
+567 NEVSEIESRLLDKD
-581 IRVFTQNRIITVEDS
+581 IKVLPKHRINDIGES
-596 SVKTIH
+596 SIEIIHQVTNKKTD
-602 KVSHEETDIDRGSLV
+602 VDRGSLV
-617 LVGYRKQNDSLY
+617 LVGHRKQSDTLY
-629 SDLNSRKADLSSSG
+629 TQLTSDEDALKASG
-643 IKSLQNIG
+643 IKSVQNIG

-661 AVYAGHLYANTFD
+661 ATYAGHLYANTFD
-674 QEDTDTSD
+674 QEDGASSN

>member
-218 EVARDRAAIAV
+218 EVAGDRAAIAV

-496 EKSAPVLIDKT
+496 DKSAPVLIDKT

-567 NEIDEIQLRLLEKD
+567 NEIDEIQLRLLEKE
-581 IRVFTQNRIITVEDS
+581 IRVFTQNRIITVKDS

-674 QEDTDTSD
+674 QKDTDTSD

>member
-1 MKPMNERYKKL
+1 MNERYKIL

-33 MGAGNDMPNTRAA
+33 MGSGNDMPNTRAA

-83 EDIASHVP
+83 KDIASHVP

-147 DKKDIKDLIQWHLI
+147 DKKDIKDLIKWHLI

-207 RLMRELISEMK
+207 RLMRELITEMK
-218 EVARDRAAIAV
+218 EVAGDRAAIAV
-229 RMSTDELLTFKSESS
+229 RMSTDELLSFKSESS

-308 DIMAKQI
+308 DIMARQI

-382 HPEKIKSKS
+382 HPEKIKPKS

-453 QINQLNNVDVF
+453 QISQLNNVEVF
-464 LDNTLSP
+464 LDNTLGP
-471 DDVLELGF
+471 DDILELGF

-507 DTIITPEDVL
+507 DTIFTPEDIL

-547 GHEVTIITPF
+547 GYEVTIITPF

-567 NEIDEIQLRLLEKD
+567 NEIDEIQLSLLEKN
-581 IRVFTQNRIITVEDS
+581 IRVLTQHRIIKVEDS

-602 KVSHEETDIDRGSLV
+602 KVSREETDIDRGSLV

-629 SDLNSRKADLSSSG
+629 SDLNSREEDLKASG

-674 QEDTDTSD
+674 QKDNDSDD

>member
-1 MKPMNERYKKL
+1 MNERYKIL

-33 MGAGNDMPNTRAA
+33 MGSGNDMPNTRAA

-83 EDIASHVP
+83 KDVASHVP
-91 MIEAVHE
+91 MVEAVHE

-112 YTANRHTR
+112 YAANRHTR

-127 GIQQKVSELMDM
+127 GIQQKVSELVDM

-207 RLMRELISEMK
+207 RLMRELITEMK
-218 EVARDRAAIAV
+218 TVAGDRAAIAV
-229 RMSTDELLTFKSESS
+229 RMSTDELLTFASESS

-251 FEINGEF
+251 FEINGEL

-382 HPEKIKSKS
+382 HPEKIKPKS

-453 QINQLNNVDVF
+453 QINQLSNVDVF

-479 DHVVTATGSTW
+479 DHLVTATGSTW

-496 EKSAPVLIDKT
+496 EKSAPVLIDKS
-507 DTIITPEDVL
+507 DSIFTPEDIL

-567 NEIDEIQLRLLEKD
+567 NEIDEVQLRLLEKNIKVITQCR
-581 IRVFTQNRIITVEDS
+581 IRKVNDS
-596 SVKTIH
+596 SLKLID

-617 LVGYRKQNDSLY
+617 LVGFRKQNDSLF
-629 SDLNSRKADLSSSG
+629 SDLNSREEDLKTSG

-661 AVYAGHLYANTFD
+661 AVFAGHLYANTFD
-674 QEDTDTSD
+674 QEDDCSD
-682 DFKLEYPVIQ
+682 DNFKLEYPVIQ

>member
-1 MKPMNERYKKL
+1 MNERYKIL
-12 FESVEIG
+12 FEPIDIG

-33 MGAGNDMPNTRAA
+33 MGSGNDMPNTRAA
-46 QRGIKAEGGWGV
+46 QRGIKAEGGWSV

-70 DDRPLPFA
+70 DDRPLPMA

-83 EDIASHVP
+83 KDIASHVP
-91 MIEAVHE
+91 MVEAVHE

-112 YTANRHTR
+112 YAANRHTR
-120 MPPISPS
+120 IPPMSPS

-186 FLHPTFNNR
+186 FLHPTFNKR
-195 SDEYGGSLENRS
+195 TDEYGGSLENRS
-207 RLMRELISEMK
+207 RLMRELITEMK
-218 EVARDRAAIAV
+218 TVAGDRAAIAV
-229 RMSTDELLTFKSESS
+229 RMSTDELLNFKSESS
-244 ESEAHEF
+244 QSEAHEF
-251 FEINGEF
+251 FEINGEL

-279 ESGHMEP
+279 EPGHMEP
-286 YNSFVKKLTSKPV
+286 YNGFVKKLTSKPV

-335 PNKLKEGREDD
+335 PNKIKEGREDD

-382 HPEKIKSKS
+382 HPEKVKPKS

-411 LARRGYSVAIADSNK
+411 LARRGYSVAIADSEK
-426 ELGGRINMESKL
+426 ELGGRINKEAKL
-438 PGMTSYKRVV
+438 PGMSSYKRVI
-448 DYRVN
+448 DYRVS
-453 QINQLNNVDVF
+453 QINQLENVDVY
-464 LDNTLSP
+464 LDNTMAR

-496 EKSAPVLIDKT
+496 EKSAPILITKT
-507 DTIITPEDVL
+507 DSIFTPEDVL
-517 NGCELKS
+517 EGCELQS

-535 MGGLMAEYIKDL
+535 MGGLIAEYIKGL

-557 DKVSPWSFNS
+557 EKVSPWSFNS
-567 NEIDEIQLRLLEKD
+567 NEVSEIESRLLNKD
-581 IRVFTQNRIITVEDS
+581 IKVLTEHRIIDIGES
-596 SVKTIH
+596 SIGIIH
-602 KVSHEETDIDRGSLV
+602 QVTNKKIDVDRGSLV
-617 LVGYRKQNDSLY
+617 LVGHRKQSDSLY
-629 SDLNSRKADLSSSG
+629 TLLTSDEDALKASG
-643 IKSLQNIG
+643 IKSVQNIG

-661 AVYAGHLYANTFD
+661 ATYAGHLYANTFD
-674 QEDTDTSD
+674 QEDGASSN